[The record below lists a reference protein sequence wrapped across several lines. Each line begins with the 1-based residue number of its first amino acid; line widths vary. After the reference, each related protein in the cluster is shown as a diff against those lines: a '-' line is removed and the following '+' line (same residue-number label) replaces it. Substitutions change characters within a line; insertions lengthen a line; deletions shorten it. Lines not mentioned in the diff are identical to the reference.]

1 MSNDCKKREVSVGCS
16 LTMKTAEEQYRL
28 NRPVNPFLRRYSFVE
43 RKSSVDDH
51 TESRSRQ
58 DGLRLEQEMLS
69 SVKGKALSV
78 QILQKKEKHSRSLRR
93 VMSCRGTSFLQH
105 QKTVRLSSSWAVCDD
120 YISLDYPIY
129 QSRSMSGKC
138 YFRFLDFSCCHLF
151 LMKSPHFNPCS
162 NWFKSKLNC
171 LCILLYRNLELR
183 F

>member
-105 QKTVRLSSSWAVCDD
+105 QKTVRLSSS
-120 YISLDYPIY
+120 
-129 QSRSMSGKC
+129 
-138 YFRFLDFSCCHLF
+138 
-151 LMKSPHFNPCS
+151 
-162 NWFKSKLNC
+162 
-171 LCILLYRNLELR
+171 
-183 F
+183 